1 MLAQRKITTRQ
12 LGAVQLITIAT
23 LSLACAGNQKAN
35 AELEALAQDIK
46 KDDARPC
53 LSAVEAAR
61 ARDGERESFLR
72 GKNPAFRRVL
82 RAVNDRC
89 MAQTNELIRHNYA
102 AGAVDLLEAWQRAY
116 PVSFQYS
123 SRPAAQL
130 QKHKPK
136 ADTQREQFAQAQAAY
151 EAVDAKKYPAVA
163 YLRFLDMLKVPA
175 RTPEQAASLMA
186 EHDAWLKR
194 LEPWR
199 VLGFATRMDIKD
211 PYIGYIFKTLTKS
224 AKQSQYIRYDSK
236 RPFVIL
242 DVKFGEVQIDEER
255 ERITMRHRYVT
266 GSSSRKVAANPNAG
280 AEAAKLQEQYNR
292 ALKSFQRTKCNG
304 GGTPGIDCAR
314 GEKQSLDRLRE
325 RLERAGGKVGQTRTQ
340 TKYSYA
346 IYEYPATR
354 LKRKIHHKMTVTV
367 SWPGDKERKPATLN
381 YHPYKKFNEL
391 VHPEHWQKY
400 RITKKEALTER
411 SLREILGEFVADDVL
426 WGEVLQR
433 VREDY
438 WVRVLNKF
446 NPKWDAYAQ
455 ANMYAMTFCVSATPL
470 KEDRKAWFG
479 KLSEEAQ
486 AILGDD
492 KCPAKHLL
500 PVPIQHKKEQERA
513 AEAARAAKKKRR

>member
-12 LGAVQLITIAT
+12 LGTAQLITIAT

-35 AELEALAQDIK
+35 AELEALAKDIK
-46 KDDARPC
+46 QDDARPC
-53 LSAVEAAR
+53 LSAVEAAK
-61 ARDGERESFLR
+61 ARDGERESLLR

-89 MAQTNELIRHNYA
+89 LAQTYDLIRHNYA

-123 SRPAAQL
+123 SRPASL
-130 QKHKPK
+130 LKKHKPK
-136 ADTQREQFAQAQAAY
+136 ADTLREQRAQAKAAY

-186 EHDAWLKR
+186 EHDKWLKR

-199 VLGFATRMDIKD
+199 VLGFATRMDTKD
-211 PYIGYIFKTLTKS
+211 PYIAHVFKTLTKS
-224 AKQSQYIRYDSK
+224 AKRSEYIRYDSK

-242 DVKFGEVQIDEER
+242 DVKIGEVQVDAQR

-280 AEAAKLQEQYNR
+280 KELAKLQEQYNR
-292 ALKSFQRTKCNG
+292 ALKSFQRTRCGG
-304 GGTPGIDCAR
+304 GGTPGVDCAR
-314 GEKQSLDRLRE
+314 GEKQSLDKLRE
-325 RLERAGGKVGQTRTQ
+325 RLERAGGKVGQTKTRT
-340 TKYSYA
+340 SYNYA
-346 IYEYPATR
+346 FYEYPATR
-354 LKRKIHHKMTVTV
+354 LRRKVHHKMTVTL
-367 SWPGDKERKPATLN
+367 SWPGDKERKPVTLS
-381 YHPYKKFNEL
+381 YHPFKKYNEL

-400 RITKKEALTER
+400 RIAKKEALPEKYLHR
-411 SLREILGEFVADDVL
+411 SLAELVAFDVL
-426 WGEVLQR
+426 WGDVLKR
-433 VREDY
+433 VRTDY
-438 WVRVLNKF
+438 WVKVLNKF
-446 NPKWDAYAQ
+446 NPKWNANGQ
-455 ANMYAMTFCVSATPL
+455 ANMYAMTFCFSAATL

-486 AILGDD
+486 AILGDG
-492 KCPAKHLL
+492 KCPAQHLL
-500 PVPIQHKKEQERA
+500 PVPIQHKRDQERA
-513 AEAARAAKKKRR
+513 AEAARAAKKRR